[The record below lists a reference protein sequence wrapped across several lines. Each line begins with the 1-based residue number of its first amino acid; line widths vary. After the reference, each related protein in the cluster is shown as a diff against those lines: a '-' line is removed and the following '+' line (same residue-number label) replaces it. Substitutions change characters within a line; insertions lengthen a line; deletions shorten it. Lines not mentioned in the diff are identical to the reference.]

1 MKKDE
6 KHIIARAV
14 WSERVRQGI
23 SAKELAAKC
32 GWSQRTYARRMANQ
46 EEMALRET
54 WNLEKNLGL
63 PKGFLSRL

>member
-1 MKKDE
+1 MKMQE

-32 GWSQRTYARRMANQ
+32 GWSQRTYARRMANP
-46 EEMALRET
+46 EEMALREI
-54 WNLEKNLGL
+54 WKIEKNLGL